1 MDIQSTV
8 NAVSD
13 LQNSVNNVGA
23 VIQRATA
30 KTSITRLTKDQI
42 FQFPIAIESDID
54 DDEKYPIIK
63 AIEKNYASL
72 ILTAIVNEGVINRD
86 KYDNI
91 SQFLRKFHNNT
102 DIPFSAVESE
112 INVVSAIA
120 EEGYIPSNELLQM
133 DVTIE
138 ALVDTSSL
146 NDMYLPFNRTL
157 AKVNTALESAKTS
170 IAMEASEYFRRP
182 RYDRDRNGQIIGG
195 ANNPQISTNNQGKI
209 QYQYIEAPQKGTA
222 QYNNLVSLYGE
233 PKTLNEW
240 DDVINKQDVIQYNEI
255 RREEREIRAAERRED
270 RRNRVADRQED
281 QKIRAAERAEDR
293 RNRLLDRQEDRYQQ
307 LQDKSVEDARRAMS
321 NVRGEMLRDEKYGSL
336 MPTVLNMTIA
346 NVKSQAGSWSQQLT
360 IGIRAVPR
368 YFSSSIMIANMCE
381 AFKNGLVFTFLK
393 FTKGELK
400 WWDSL
405 LGITDARNN
414 AIINRSDRWLRV
426 LKSLSKK
433 NKRKINNKHNPNM
446 TIIITENDAILIKE
460 KCGIDPHS
468 VSAVKKMM
476 DKYFILGFG
485 IYDTEAK
492 MLNMIYDGDADF
504 SQYSLRSM
512 IADSK
517 KELNLLAMNRY

>member
-13 LQNSVNNVGA
+13 LQNSVNNVGT

-72 ILTAIVNEGVINRD
+72 ILTAIVNEGVVNRD

-112 INVVSAIA
+112 MDVVSAIA

-195 ANNPQISTNNQGKI
+195 ANSPQISTNNQGKI

-222 QYNNLVSLYGE
+222 QYNNLVNLYGE
-233 PKTLNEW
+233 PKTLNDW
-240 DDVINKQDVIQYNEI
+240 DDDINKRDIIQYNEL
-255 RREEREIRAAERRED
+255 RREEREIRAEERRED

-281 QKIRAAERAEDR
+281 RT
-293 RNRLLDRQEDRYQQ
+293 NQ
-307 LQDKSVEDARRAMS
+307 LQDKSIEDARRAMS

-368 YFSSSIMIANMCE
+368 YFNSSIMIANMCE

-460 KCGIDPHS
+460 KCGIDPHN

>member
-112 INVVSAIA
+112 MNVVSAIA

-222 QYNNLVSLYGE
+222 QYNNLVNLYGE
-233 PKTLNEW
+233 PKTLNDW
-240 DDVINKQDVIQYNEI
+240 DAEVNKQDIIQYNEL
-255 RREEREIRAAERRED
+255 RREERKIRAEERRED

-281 QKIRAAERAEDR
+281 RT
-293 RNRLLDRQEDRYQQ
+293 NQ
-307 LQDKSVEDARRAMS
+307 LQDKSIEDARRAMS

>member
-13 LQNSVNNVGA
+13 LQNSVNNVGT

-72 ILTAIVNEGVINRD
+72 ILTAIVNEGVVNRD

-112 INVVSAIA
+112 MDVVSAIA

-195 ANNPQISTNNQGKI
+195 ANSPQISTNNQGKI

-222 QYNNLVSLYGE
+222 QYNNLVNLYGE
-233 PKTLNEW
+233 PKTLNDW
-240 DDVINKQDVIQYNEI
+240 DAEVNKQDIIQYNELK
-255 RREEREIRAAERRED
+255 REEREIRAEERRED

-281 QKIRAAERAEDR
+281 RT
-293 RNRLLDRQEDRYQQ
+293 NQ
-307 LQDKSVEDARRAMS
+307 LQDKSIEDAKRAMS

-368 YFSSSIMIANMCE
+368 YFNSSIMIANMCE

-460 KCGIDPHS
+460 KCGIDPHN

>member
-13 LQNSVNNVGA
+13 LQNSVNNVGT

-72 ILTAIVNEGVINRD
+72 ILTAIVNEGVVNRD

-112 INVVSAIA
+112 MDVVSAIA

-170 IAMEASEYFRRP
+170 IVMEASEYFRRP

-195 ANNPQISTNNQGKI
+195 ANSPQISTNNQGKI

-222 QYNNLVSLYGE
+222 QYNNLVNLYGE
-233 PKTLNEW
+233 PKTLNGW
-240 DDVINKQDVIQYNEI
+240 DAEVNKQDIIQYNELKQ
-255 RREEREIRAAERRED
+255 EEREIRAEERRED

-281 QKIRAAERAEDR
+281 RT
-293 RNRLLDRQEDRYQQ
+293 NQ
-307 LQDKSVEDARRAMS
+307 LQDKSIEDAKRAMS

-368 YFSSSIMIANMCE
+368 YFNSSIMIANMCE

-460 KCGIDPHS
+460 KCGIDPHN

>member
-112 INVVSAIA
+112 MNVVSAIA

-222 QYNNLVSLYGE
+222 QYNNLVNLYGE
-233 PKTLNEW
+233 PKTLNDW
-240 DDVINKQDVIQYNEI
+240 DTEVNKQDIIQYNEL
-255 RREEREIRAAERRED
+255 RREEREIRAEERRED

-281 QKIRAAERAEDR
+281 RA
-293 RNRLLDRQEDRYQQ
+293 NQ
-307 LQDKSVEDARRAMS
+307 LQDKSIEDARRAMS

-492 MLNMIYDGDADF
+492 ILNMIYDGDADF

>member
-112 INVVSAIA
+112 MNVVSAIA

-222 QYNNLVSLYGE
+222 QYNNLVNLYGE
-233 PKTLNEW
+233 PKTLDDW
-240 DDVINKQDVIQYNEI
+240 DAEVNRQDIIQYNELKK
-255 RREEREIRAAERRED
+255 EEREFQAI
-270 RRNRVADRQED
+270 
-281 QKIRAAERAEDR
+281 ERARDR
-293 RNRLLDRQEDRYQQ
+293 AQRVLDRQEDRYQQ
-307 LQDKSVEDARRAMS
+307 LQDKTIEDARRAMS